1 MSLLYFRETNDMAK
15 PVKKSSAVMR
25 RIEEALKDH
34 FDIESPSGPTVF
46 TLNYMIK
53 RKDLTIDDFQDLSQ
67 EDREE
72 VLHVIKDA
80 VNSREG
86 NHDRS

>member
-1 MSLLYFRETNDMAK
+1 MVK

-53 RKDLTIDDFQDLSQ
+53 RKDLTIDDFQDFSQ
-67 EDREE
+67 EDLEE

-80 VNSREG
+80 LNSREG